1 MPISANELVAC
12 QQQDRKAQAT
22 LYEHYKGRLLG
33 FCRRYAR
40 TDAEAEDI
48 MLDSFLKIFAQLHTI
63 RRVESLDA
71 WVKSVTIRTAI
82 DHYRSQLREP
92 VVVPIEHAADIADNS
107 FNAILDQLSIEEI
120 QKLIALLPTGYRLVF
135 NLYLID
141 GFSHPEIARMLG
153 ISEGTSKSQLSKAKT
168 LFFKTI
174 KGNPKLFYA
183 P

>member
-1 MPISANELVAC
+1 MPISANCLIAC
-12 QQQDRKAQAT
+12 QQQDRKAQAA

-48 MLDSFLKIFAQLHTI
+48 MLDSFLKIFAQLHTVK
-63 RRVESLDA
+63 RVESLDA

-92 VVVPIEHAADIADNS
+92 VVVPIEHAADMADNS
-107 FNAILDQLSIEEI
+107 FHTILDQLNIEEI
-120 QKLIALLPTGYRLVF
+120 QRIIALLPTGYRMVF

-141 GFSHPEIARMLG
+141 GFSHAEIAQLLG

-168 LFFKTI
+168 LFSKTI
-174 KGNPKLFYA
+174 KGDPKLFYA